1 MHFGLTRQFP
11 MHNVGLIKS
20 KNMKNLVLFIFGLL
34 ICNLAVAQETFPQND
49 VYDERDGHY
58 AFTNATIFKSYNS
71 KLEGATLVIKNGKV
85 VSVGKSAP
93 PKGAVVV
100 DLNGKYIYPSFID
113 LYTGYG
119 LPAPEAVGKRP
130 RQKPYEFSLKTG
142 AYAWNEALKPEA
154 SASTDFNTDDKKAK
168 DWRKQ
173 GFGSVLTHHVDGIAR
188 GTGALVFLG
197 RDRAHEMV
205 IKDKVS
211 SHLSFKKGKSTQDY
225 PGSLMGAIALLRQTY
240 LDADW
245 YKKQG
250 SKEEY
255 NKSLAAWNDNLSLKQ
270 IFDVRGWQ
278 GAMRADKI
286 AKEFGHTYIMKGTGH
301 EYQRAKDLKG
311 LSYIIPVNFPKAY
324 DMENPYYAK
333 QITLHQMK
341 HWEMA
346 PANPKLLHDA
356 GIEFSFTL
364 NGLESKDDFLKN
376 IREAVKYGL
385 SEEAALK
392 ALTATPA
399 SQINMSSQLG
409 SLETGKIANFII
421 TSDNIFKEKTTVHHN
436 WIKGE
441 AYVLTTLDK
450 QDLTGKYNLLIGR
463 KSYDLQVTGTAA
475 KPKMKVHIDDST
487 KVDVNHKF
495 KGNLITLAFEPE
507 EDKGWISLNGIV
519 KGTKWSGN
527 GTGIKG
533 GWLEWSAKRTGDT
546 EADKKDKKEDD
557 EEEDYAIGNVI
568 YPFMPYGN
576 EVVPTQGKFLI
587 QNATVW
593 TNESD
598 GILED
603 ADVLIQNG
611 KISNLGKDL
620 SGPGCTIIDGTGK
633 HVTSGII
640 DEHSHIAIQY
650 GVNEWGQNSSAEV
663 RIGDVVKSEDVNIY
677 RQLAGGVTM
686 AQLLHGSAN
695 PIGGQSA
702 LIKMRWGYNH
712 DDMKVANAPRFIKFA
727 LGENVKQSN
736 WGEDSRSR
744 FPQTRMGVEQVY
756 YDHFTRGQEYSKALK
771 SGKPVRRDLET
782 EAMMDIVE
790 SRLFIT
796 CHSYVQSE
804 INMLMKTAEAFDFKI
819 NTFTHI
825 LEGYKVAD
833 KMYKHGAGGSTFS
846 DWWAYKYEVID
857 AIPYNGAILNEQ
869 NVLTAFN
876 SDDAEMG
883 RRLNQ
888 EAAKA
893 VMYGNVSEED
903 AWKFVTLNP
912 AKLLR
917 VDDQVGSLKSGK
929 DADVVVWSNNPLSIY
944 AQAEYTFVDGILF
957 FSKEIDAQKRLDLKE
972 ERTRLI
978 QKMIQAKKDGKP
990 VQKPKP
996 KKEHLYHCD
1005 HIEDENSEEE

>member
-1 MHFGLTRQFP
+1 
-11 MHNVGLIKS
+11 
-20 KNMKNLVLFIFGLL
+20 MKNLILIVFGLFISSL
-34 ICNLAVAQETFPQND
+34 IIGQETFPQND
-49 VYDERDGHY
+49 VYDKRDGHY

-71 KLEGATLVIKNGKV
+71 KLENATLVIKDGKV
-85 VSVGKSAP
+85 VSVGKSTP
-93 PKGAVVV
+93 PAAAVVI
-100 DLNGKYIYPSFID
+100 DLQGKFIYPSFID

-119 LPAPEAVGKRP
+119 LPEPEAVGKRP
-130 RQKPYEFSLKTG
+130 KQGPHEFSLKKG
-142 AYAWNEALKPEA
+142 AYSWNEALKPEVDA
-154 SASTDFNTDDKKAK
+154 NTAFSVNNKKAK
-168 DWRKQ
+168 DWRNQ
-173 GFGSVLTHHVDGIAR
+173 GFGAVLSHHVDGIAR
-188 GTGALVFLG
+188 GTGALVLLG
-197 RDRAHEMV
+197 KEREHEMML
-205 IKDKVS
+205 KSKVS
-211 SHLSFKKGKSTQDY
+211 SHFSFKKGKSTQDY

-240 LDADW
+240 LDGQW
-245 YKKQG
+245 YKNYG
-250 SKEEY
+250 AKEEY
-255 NKSLAAWNDNLSLKQ
+255 NKSLEAWNDNLSLKQ

-278 GAMRADKI
+278 GAMRARKI

-324 DMENPYYAK
+324 DVENPYYAK

-346 PANPKLLHDA
+346 PANPKLLKDA
-356 GIEFSFTL
+356 GIPFSFTMH
-364 NGLESKDDFLKN
+364 GLKSKDDFLKN
-376 IREAVKYGL
+376 VREAVNYGL
-385 SEEAALK
+385 SEEEALK
-392 ALTATPA
+392 ALTMTPA
-399 SQINMSSQLG
+399 SQINASNILG
-409 SLETGKIANFII
+409 SLETGKVANFII
-421 TSDNIFKEKTTVHHN
+421 TSDNIFKEKTTVYHN
-436 WIKGE
+436 WIDGKAHVIKSIDE
-441 AYVLTTLDK
+441 E
-450 QDLTGKYNLLIGR
+450 DLTGKYNLQIGR
-463 KSYDLQVTGTAA
+463 KSYNLQVTGSAT
-475 KPKMKVHIDDST
+475 KPKMKIHVDDST
-487 KVDVNHKF
+487 KVDVNHKL
-495 KGNLITLAFEPE
+495 KGNIITLALQPE
-507 EDKGWISLNGIV
+507 KEKGWISLNGIV
-519 KGTKWSGN
+519 KGTQWSGN
-527 GTGIKG
+527 GTDEKG
-533 GWLEWSAKRTGDT
+533 AWLEWSAKRTGD
-546 EADKKDKKEDD
+546 ADSDKKDKKDD
-557 EEEDYAIGNVI
+557 DKEEDYTIGKVI
-568 YPFMPYGN
+568 YPFVPYGN
-576 EVVPTQGKFLI
+576 EVVPSQGKYLI
-587 QNATVW
+587 KNATVW
-593 TNESD
+593 TNESE
-598 GILED
+598 GILE
-603 ADVLIQNG
+603 ATDVLIQNG
-611 KISNLGKDL
+611 KISKVGKDL
-620 SGPGCTIIDGTGK
+620 SGSGSTVIDGTGK

-663 RIGDVVKSEDVNIY
+663 RISDVVKSEDVNIY

-736 WGEDSRSR
+736 WGEDNVSR
-744 FPQTRMGVEQVY
+744 FPQTRMGVEQVFF
-756 YDHFTRGQEYSKALK
+756 DHFTRGQEYSKALK

-782 EAMMDIVE
+782 EAMMDILE

-833 KMYKHGAGGSTFS
+833 KMRKHGAGGSTFS

-857 AIPYNGAILNEQ
+857 AIPYNGAILHEQ
-869 NVLTAFN
+869 DVLTAFN
-876 SDDAEMG
+876 SDDAEMA

-893 VMYGNVSEED
+893 VMYGDVSEEE

-917 VDDQVGSLKSGK
+917 VADKVGSLKSGK
-929 DADVVVWSNNPLSIY
+929 DADVVVWSDNPLSIY
-944 AQAEYTFVDGILF
+944 AQAEHTFVDGILF
-957 FSKEIDAQKRLDLKE
+957 FSKEIDVQKRKDLKE

-990 VQKPKP
+990 VQKPEP
-996 KKEHLYHCD
+996 KKEHHYHCD
-1005 HIEDENSEEE
+1005 HIDDENSEEE

>member
-1 MHFGLTRQFP
+1 
-11 MHNVGLIKS
+11 
-20 KNMKNLVLFIFGLL
+20 MKNLVLIVIGLL
-34 ICNLAVAQETFPQND
+34 ICNVILAQETFPQND
-49 VYDERDGHY
+49 VYDDRNGYY

-71 KLEGATLVIKNGKV
+71 KLEEATLVIKDGKV
-85 VSVGKSAP
+85 VSVGKSSP
-93 PKGAVVV
+93 PKGAVVI
-100 DLNGKYIYPSFID
+100 DLEGKYIYPSFID
-113 LYTGYG
+113 LHTGYG
-119 LPAPEAVGKRP
+119 LPEPKAVGKRP
-130 RQKPYEFSLKTG
+130 DQKPYEFSLKKG
-142 AYAWNEALKPEA
+142 AYSWNEALHPETD
-154 SASTDFNTDDKKAK
+154 ASTDFKIDNAKAK

-173 GFGSVLTHHVDGIAR
+173 GFGAVLTHHINGIAR
-188 GTGALVFLG
+188 GTGALVLLG
-197 RDRAHEMV
+197 KEREHQMILNDR
-205 IKDKVS
+205 VS
-211 SHLSFKKGKSTQDY
+211 NHFSFKKGKSTQDY

-240 LDADW
+240 LDGEW
-245 YKKQG
+245 YKTNG
-250 SKEEY
+250 NKEEY
-255 NKSLAAWNDNLSLKQ
+255 NKSLQAWNDNLGLKQ
-270 IFDVRGWQ
+270 IFEVRGWQ
-278 GAMRADKI
+278 GAMRARKI

-311 LSYIIPVNFPKAY
+311 LSYIIPVNFPKAF
-324 DMENPYYAK
+324 DVENPYYAK

-346 PANPKLLHDA
+346 PANAKFLKEA
-356 GIEFSFTL
+356 GIEFSFTVH
-364 NGLESKDDFLKN
+364 GLESKGDFLKN
-376 IREAVKYGL
+376 VREAINYGL
-385 SEEAALK
+385 SEEDALK

-399 SQINMSSQLG
+399 SQINASSQLG
-409 SLETGKIANFII
+409 SLDAGKIANFII
-421 TSDNIFKEKTTVHHN
+421 TSDNIFKEKTIIYHN
-436 WIKGE
+436 WINGK
-441 AYVLTTLDK
+441 AHVLKSIDL
-450 QDLTGKYNLLIGR
+450 QDLTGKYNLQIDR
-463 KSYDLQVTGTAA
+463 RSYDLQVTGTAA
-475 KPKMKVHIDDST
+475 KPKMKIHIDDST
-487 KVDVNHKF
+487 KVDVNHKL
-495 KGNLITLAFEPE
+495 KGNLLTLAFEPV

-519 KGTKWSGN
+519 KGTQWSGN
-527 GTGIKG
+527 GTNPQGN
-533 GWLEWSAKRTGDT
+533 WLEWSAKRTGDV
-546 EADKKDKKEDD
+546 EDKKKDKKKDD
-557 EEEDYAIGNVI
+557 EEEDYTIGKVI

-598 GILED
+598 GILQE

-611 KISNLGKDL
+611 KISKVGKNL

-702 LIKMRWGYNH
+702 LIKMRWGYQH
-712 DDMKVANAPRFIKFA
+712 DAMKVANAPRFIKFA

-736 WGEDSRSR
+736 WGEDNRSR

-756 YDHFTRGQEYSKALK
+756 YDHFTRGQEYSKARK
-771 SGKPVRRDLET
+771 SGKPIRRDLET
-782 EAMMDIVE
+782 EAMMDIIE

-833 KMYKHGAGGSTFS
+833 KMYQHGAGGSTFS

-869 NVLTAFN
+869 KVLTAFN

-893 VMYGNVSEED
+893 VMYGDVSEED

-917 VDDQVGSLKSGK
+917 VEDKVGSLKSGK
-929 DADVVVWSNNPLSIY
+929 DADVVVWSDNPLSIY
-944 AQAEYTFVDGILF
+944 AHAEHTFVDGILF
-957 FSKEIDAQKRLDLKE
+957 YSKEMDLEKRKE
-972 ERTRLI
+972 LNAERTRLV

-996 KKEHLYHCD
+996 KKEHHYHCD
-1005 HIEDENSEEE
+1005 HIDDENSEEE